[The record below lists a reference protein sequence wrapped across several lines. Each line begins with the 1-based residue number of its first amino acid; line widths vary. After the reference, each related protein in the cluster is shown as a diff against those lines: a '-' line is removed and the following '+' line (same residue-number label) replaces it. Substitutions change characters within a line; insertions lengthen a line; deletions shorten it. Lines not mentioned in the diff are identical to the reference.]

1 MADIESLELRITSDS
16 KAAKDGLDALIG
28 TLDTLKT
35 KTLGGVGLTS
45 IANQVSKMASAAGK
59 LNGSEGAK
67 LESLA
72 RGLTALST
80 LGSLKLSSS
89 FANQISAMGNAVK
102 SLDGADFTKVKDL
115 AVGLAPLETLGKS
128 NLGSVLN
135 QLKTL
140 PDVMIELSKVDM
152 NAFKGKV
159 DALASSL
166 KPLADEMQKIG
177 SGFSIFPTKIQRF
190 IDSNDKVRSSNESSV
205 KSFTKLATKI
215 TATLYTLKKAAKV
228 IQSWI
233 AGSNRYIET
242 LNLFTVSMGEYAK
255 SAQEYAETVSEVM
268 GIDPATWMESQGIFM
283 TLATGFG
290 VVGDRAATMSQQLT
304 QLGYDLSSFFNISV
318 EEAMQKL
325 KSGFSGE
332 LEPLRNLGY
341 DLSQAKLEAIAM
353 SLGIDKSVSSMTQAE
368 KAQLRYYAIMTQV
381 TAAQGDMARTLEAP
395 SNQLRI
401 FKAQLE
407 QAARALGD
415 LFLPLLNKILP
426 YAIAAVKVIRLLA
439 NTIASLFGGEV
450 KDYGESGLE
459 NISVSAGEASESL
472 DEATGS
478 AKALRK
484 TLLGI
489 DELNV
494 MSDPS
499 SGSGGGA
506 GVSTGGGG
514 GGFEFELPTY
524 NFIDEAT
531 MGRVNEIV
539 EKVKEWLGLTEEIT
553 TWEDFFSTRLGGIIE
568 LVATVGSGLA
578 LWKLSK
584 PLMTAI
590 DTLML
595 FLKAASGSKGAGSAF
610 TLFFGEKAMAG
621 VTEFM
626 RIIGGTPIGKLI
638 LGVGG
643 SSIGATAA
651 AIAGVVAAVAS
662 LAAGIVMLYTESENF
677 RRGLFKVVEG
687 VAWVVSQIGD
697 VFKGIGESLGAMWQ
711 TTKEQLASFIPP
723 GILDLISELD
733 IGIADLLIT
742 AGGIALFGPYGLVIE
757 GVALAIRGIGYAA
770 DDSLK
775 PVDLFGDG
783 ISDLTKSKV
792 KPFIEAMDDLDM
804 VTTRLDWGNAIVTES
819 DVAAIGEKLKGIT
832 ETILN
837 ELDSDRNEALATMDP
852 LKAAMSDE
860 HFEELIAKVEKSY
873 STQADRVSLWQNE
886 INSIVSTAQEER
898 RSLTE
903 EEAAEIERIQKQMKE
918 TGIKYL
924 SESETES
931 NLILQRLKD
940 NSAQLTAEQASEMI
954 KNAIVAR
961 DETIAAANEQ
971 YDGICME
978 AQRMLDAGTITKD
991 EYDDIIAAAERVRDD
1006 TVAAAESQYSDI
1018 VSTAKSKMG
1027 EYAKYIDT
1035 KTGEIKSNWKV
1046 WCDWL
1051 SKLWNDTW
1059 ASIGKWWKDTAKPK
1073 VDEILK
1079 TIGKIF
1085 DPETYK
1091 KTWNELKK
1099 WWNGLK
1105 LPELNFKMPHFYW
1118 GTTEATGTLKK
1129 VMEFLNIPARIPSLS
1144 VSWYAKGGFP
1154 DVGEMFIARE
1164 AGPEMVGSIGNR
1176 TAVANNDQIVES
1188 VSRGVYQAV
1197 VSAMGSSRGDQVVEA
1212 KVNDKVLFEVLVSRA
1227 RQETVR
1233 TGHNPLLGG
1242 A

>member
-28 TLDTLKT
+28 TLDALKT

-128 NLGSVLN
+128 NLDSILN

-140 PDVMIELSKVDM
+140 PDVMTELSKVDM

-177 SGFSIFPTKIQRF
+177 SGFSIFPTKIQQF

-450 KDYGESGLE
+450 KDYGEAGLE

-499 SGSGGGA
+499 SGSGGGT
-506 GVSTGGGG
+506 GVSAGSG
-514 GGFEFELPTY
+514 GGFDFELPTY
-524 NFIDEAT
+524 DFIDEAT
-531 MGRVNEIV
+531 LGRVNAIV
-539 EKVKEWLGLTEEIT
+539 DKVKEWLGLTDEIT

-568 LVATVGSGLA
+568 LVGTIGLGLA
-578 LWKLSK
+578 GWKLSK
-584 PLMTAI
+584 PLMAAI
-590 DTLML
+590 
-595 FLKAASGSKGAGSAF
+595 AG
-610 TLFFGEKAMAG
+610 LPKVMG
-621 VTEFM
+621 
-626 RIIGGTPIGKLI
+626 IIGATPIGELI

-643 SSIGATAA
+643 SSIGATAV

-697 VFKGIGESLGAMWQ
+697 IFKGIGEALGAMWQ
-711 TTKEQLASFIPP
+711 TTTEQLASFIPQ
-723 GILDLISELD
+723 GVLDFISELD

-742 AGGIALFGPYGLVIE
+742 LGGVALFGPYGLIIE

-775 PVDLFGDG
+775 PVDLFGEG

-792 KPFIEAMDDLDM
+792 KPFIEAMDDLDQ
-804 VTTRLDWGNAIVTES
+804 VTTRLDWGNAIVTEA

-852 LKAAMSDE
+852 LKAAFSDDE
-860 HFEELIAKVEKSY
+860 FEELIGKVEDSY
-873 STQADRVSLWQNE
+873 SKQAEKVSLWQSE
-886 INSIVSTAQEER
+886 INSIVSAAQEER
-898 RSLTE
+898 RGLTDA
-903 EEAAEIERIQKQMKE
+903 EAAEIERIQQEMKE

-954 KNAIVAR
+954 KNAISAR

-971 YDGICME
+971 YEGICME

-991 EYDDIIAAAERVRDD
+991 EYDDIVAAAEQVRDD
-1006 TVAAAESQYSDI
+1006 TIVAAEDQYSNILD
-1018 VSTAKSKMG
+1018 TAKSKMG
-1027 EYAKYIDT
+1027 EYAKYIDDI
-1035 KTGEIKSNWKV
+1035 TGEIKSNWDV
-1046 WCDWL
+1046 WCDGL

-1059 ASIGKWWKDTAKPK
+1059 AAINKWWVETAKPV
-1073 VDEILK
+1073 VDNILK

-1099 WWNGLK
+1099 WWKGLE
-1105 LPELNFKMPHFYW
+1105 LPRLSFKMPHFYW
-1118 GTTEATGTLKK
+1118 GTRDATGTLAT
-1129 VMEFLNIPARIPSLS
+1129 VMKFLNIPAQIPSLS
-1144 VSWYAKGGFP
+1144 VEWYANGGFP
-1154 DVGEMFIARE
+1154 GQDGQLFVANER
-1164 AGPEMVGSIGNR
+1164 GPEMVGQIGSRN
-1176 TAVANNDQIVES
+1176 AVVNNDQIVES

-1242 A
+1242 V